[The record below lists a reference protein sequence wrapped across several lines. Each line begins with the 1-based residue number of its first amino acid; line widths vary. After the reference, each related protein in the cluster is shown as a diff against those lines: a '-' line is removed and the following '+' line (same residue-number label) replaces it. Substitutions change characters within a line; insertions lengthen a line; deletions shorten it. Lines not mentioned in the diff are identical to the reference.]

1 MMTKRASV
9 VLLLL
14 VGLSGF
20 CDISVAKSP
29 APVVQDE
36 VAELLGEANE
46 AYQKGYYKLA
56 STRMNQALTLV
67 RQLESQRAHRIFPDA
82 MAGWKTS
89 EDGNEAL
96 NKFKSMGIG
105 SVFATGL
112 TYTKEQPNNP
122 PMGEGKEEQTVQMI
136 LVQKP
141 SSPQPLFDL
150 VLAGLLMPR
159 PGMEKIAIGP
169 YTGHYL
175 CAVSNP
181 TDCDMSIPVE
191 SDYVILVNGKGVSR
205 ETLLSYAKAIHF
217 DLLETFR

>member
-1 MMTKRASV
+1 MKNKSV
-9 VLLLL
+9 VFALMLAMLAGLPL
-14 VGLSGF
+14 V
-20 CDISVAKSP
+20 SVAKSST
-29 APVVQDE
+29 QDE
-36 VAELLGEANE
+36 VTELLGEAQD
-46 AYQKGYYKLA
+46 AYQKGYYKLS
-56 STRMNQALTLV
+56 STRMNQALNLI
-67 RQLESQRAHRIFPDA
+67 RQLEAQRAHRIFPEA
-82 MAGWKTS
+82 LEGWKTS

-112 TYTKEQPNNP
+112 TYSK
-122 PMGEGKEEQTVQMI
+122 GEQTVQMI

-159 PGMEKIAIGP
+159 PGMEKIPVGP

-175 CAVSNP
+175 CATSVP

-205 ETLLSYAKAIHF
+205 ELLLAYVKGIRF

>member
-1 MMTKRASV
+1 MMKKSALV
-9 VLLLL
+9 AVLLSILP
-14 VGLSGF
+14 GLPVVSH
-20 CDISVAKSP
+20 AKSP
-29 APVVQDE
+29 AQDE
-36 VAELLGEANE
+36 VTELLDEAQD
-46 AYQKGYYKLA
+46 AYGKGYYKLS
-56 STRMNQALTLV
+56 STRMNQALNLI
-67 RQLESQRAHRIFPDA
+67 RQLEAQRAHRIFPPA
-82 MAGWKTS
+82 QEGWKTS
-89 EDGNEAL
+89 EDGNESL

-112 TYTKEQPNNP
+112 TYSK
-122 PMGEGKEEQTVQMI
+122 GEQTVQMI

-159 PGMEKIAIGP
+159 PGMEKIPVGP

-175 CAVSNP
+175 CAASIP

-191 SDYVILVNGKGVSR
+191 SDYVILINGKGVSR
-205 ETLLSYAKAIHF
+205 ELLLAHAKSIRF

>member
-1 MMTKRASV
+1 MKNKSV
-9 VLLLL
+9 VFALMLAMLAGLPL
-14 VGLSGF
+14 V
-20 CDISVAKSP
+20 SVAKSST
-29 APVVQDE
+29 QDE
-36 VAELLGEANE
+36 VTELLGEAQD
-46 AYQKGYYKLA
+46 AYQKGYYKLS
-56 STRMNQALTLV
+56 STRMNQALNLI
-67 RQLESQRAHRIFPDA
+67 RQLEAQRAHRIFPEA
-82 MAGWKTS
+82 LEGWKTS

-112 TYTKEQPNNP
+112 TYSKS
-122 PMGEGKEEQTVQMI
+122 EQTVQMI

-159 PGMEKIAIGP
+159 PGMEKIPVGP

-175 CAVSNP
+175 CATSVP

-205 ETLLSYAKAIHF
+205 ELLLAYVKGIRF